1 MSKRFVER
9 IKLPFQNQFIS
20 TPCLSIEFRLNDALL
35 VPSILFFTGQRRVKA
50 KSYLEASRTLRFP
63 YRVHLYRSIL
73 VFFFFYRGRILLER
87 ARVEADL
94 WVLPKDKCVLRD
106 RCMAKQ
112 ETRGRVIIV
121 SCGSAGQWTRRKDN
135 PCVTINSNDNNY
147 CVSLPLF
154 YLATL
159 TNACHQPHCIIFAR
173 VSLETE
179 FPFVVRRILLLE
191 SGSKWS

>member
-20 TPCLSIEFRLNDALL
+20 TPCLSIEFRCA
-35 VPSILFFTGQRRVKA
+35 A
-50 KSYLEASRTLRFP
+50 
-63 YRVHLYRSIL
+63 RSIHSIFHRTETSKSEILSGGIANTSIPLSCSL
-73 VFFFFYRGRILLER
+73 VSFDSRFFFFYRGRILLER